1 LCWKP
6 RKSKFRVWYCEQGG
20 AHKDL
25 KERWDGMKAVVEIKR
40 IEQQTIVV
48 NCYTCSKLYH
58 TPKPFEEA
66 KKGEDG

>member
-40 IEQQTIVV
+40 IEQQQ
-48 NCYTCSKLYH
+48 L
-58 TPKPFEEA
+58 
-66 KKGEDG
+66 